1 MDLILINQRNYG
13 ALAPFYG
20 AEVLNS
26 ILLNSQQIENRNFEY
41 VRSLQLLRNSQVF
54 EAKDST
60 KPKKVRLKISYRA
73 IFIIKR
79 KFIILMKR
87 IFLKLK

>member
-26 ILLNSQQIENRNFEY
+26 ILLNSQQIENRNLEY

-54 EAKDST
+54 ETKDSS
-60 KPKKVRLKISYRA
+60 KPKKVRLKIFNRA
-73 IFIIKR
+73 ILIIKR
-79 KFIILMKR
+79 KFIFLIKR
-87 IFLKLK
+87 IFDN